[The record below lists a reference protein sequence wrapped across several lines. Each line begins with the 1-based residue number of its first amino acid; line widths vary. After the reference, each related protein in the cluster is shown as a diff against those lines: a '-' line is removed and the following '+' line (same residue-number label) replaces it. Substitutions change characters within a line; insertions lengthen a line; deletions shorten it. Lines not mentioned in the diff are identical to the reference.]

1 MKSENPIPNYDH
13 IREVSD
19 LEPGML
25 IGIALPHTVGD
36 FVRHIAEVISGVYN
50 PEVAIVN
57 TGLLTNQSIQEII
70 NQGKYREKF
79 FGKLGESN
87 ALVLPTNTSR
97 MPKSTLKHIDL
108 EHPRAVNFLVAT
120 RMDTTGRA
128 ESIGNVVNEILL
140 CGDRL
145 AVTQFYVK
153 VRPAGVSQT
162 LKEVEACIETS
173 AGRYAEALR
182 EGLKHIYPAGLPSHG
197 RKR

>member
-13 IREVSD
+13 IRKVSD
-19 LEPGML
+19 LEPGTL
-25 IGIALPHTVGD
+25 IGVALPHTVGD
-36 FVRHIAEVISGVYN
+36 FVLHVARVISGEFN
-50 PEVAIVN
+50 PDIVIVN
-57 TGLLTNQSIQEII
+57 PRIPPNQSISQII
-70 NQGKYREKF
+70 DKGSFRKKF
-79 FGKLGESN
+79 SGKLGEPTV
-87 ALVLPTNTSR
+87 LILPTNVSW
-97 MPKSTLKHIDL
+97 MPKSTLMHIDL
-108 EHPRAVNFLVAT
+108 EDPRAVNFLVAT
-120 RMDTTGRA
+120 RMHTTGRA

-145 AVTQFYVK
+145 AMTKFYVK

-182 EGLKHIYPAGLPSHG
+182 EGLKHIYSAGLPSHG